1 MRFLIKRERIHQRGK
16 KGLAK
21 EKFLWRRTA
30 ACLFI
35 RQALNDFCKCPYPPP
50 AQPGSQNTSVQYL
63 YIRVYCY
70 LKRDGMVT
78 AIYPSHISI
87 WACFSRWFALRG
99 YECTSQR
106 KESGMAWN
114 GEEAI
119 VERALTGGVFFCHS
133 LDKVS
138 AISLMVNTLFLSHL
152 SLVIYHLP
160 LTLSPF
166 HCLCVC
172 ARVCARIL
180 FCLCCAFGLCAEFI
194 TLFLASLQPKD
205 GLSSSPTPVLPPLLC
220 LDQYDRTP
228 SATQQGQRC
237 HVACACFCAPY
248 LGK

>member
-1 MRFLIKRERIHQRGK
+1 
-16 KGLAK
+16 
-21 EKFLWRRTA
+21 
-30 ACLFI
+30 
-35 RQALNDFCKCPYPPP
+35 
-50 AQPGSQNTSVQYL
+50 
-63 YIRVYCY
+63 
-70 LKRDGMVT
+70 MVT
-78 AIYPSHISI
+78 AIYPLHISI
-87 WACFSRWFALRG
+87 WPCFSRWFALRG

-152 SLVIYHLP
+152 SLVIYRLP
-160 LTLSPF
+160 LTPSPF

-205 GLSSSPTPVLPPLLC
+205 GLSSSQTLCSPPPSSASTSMTGHPVQHNRANGVMWHVHVFVPLIWVDRAILVFSQDPLPEIL
-220 LDQYDRTP
+220 
-228 SATQQGQRC
+228 SAETKVTCQREMQEIKEIESKKEEESWRGGS
-237 HVACACFCAPY
+237 V
-248 LGK
+248 

>member
-1 MRFLIKRERIHQRGK
+1 
-16 KGLAK
+16 
-21 EKFLWRRTA
+21 
-30 ACLFI
+30 
-35 RQALNDFCKCPYPPP
+35 
-50 AQPGSQNTSVQYL
+50 
-63 YIRVYCY
+63 
-70 LKRDGMVT
+70 MVT
-78 AIYPSHISI
+78 AIYPLRISI

-138 AISLMVNTLFLSHL
+138 AISLTVNTLFLSHL

-172 ARVCARIL
+172 VCASV
-180 FCLCCAFGLCAEFI
+180 CAASCSASVVH
-194 TLFLASLQPKD
+194 LAYVQSSL
-205 GLSSSPTPVLPPLLC
+205 LSSSLHYSLKMGCHHHRLSPP
-220 LDQYDRTP
+220 P
-228 SATQQGQRC
+228 SASTSVTGHPVQHNRGNGVMWHVHVFVPLIWVDRVILVFSQGPLPEILSAETKVTCQRKIQEIKEIESKKEEESWRGGS
-237 HVACACFCAPY
+237 V
-248 LGK
+248 

>member
-1 MRFLIKRERIHQRGK
+1 
-16 KGLAK
+16 
-21 EKFLWRRTA
+21 
-30 ACLFI
+30 
-35 RQALNDFCKCPYPPP
+35 
-50 AQPGSQNTSVQYL
+50 
-63 YIRVYCY
+63 
-70 LKRDGMVT
+70 MVT

-172 ARVCARIL
+172 ARVCASAS
-180 FCLCCAFGLCAEFI
+180 CSASVVH
-194 TLFLASLQPKD
+194 LAYVQSSL
-205 GLSSSPTPVLPPLLC
+205 LSSSLHYSLKMGCHHHRRPCFPPSSASTSMTGHPVQHNRGNGVMLHVHVFVPLIWVDRAISVFSQDPLPEIL
-220 LDQYDRTP
+220 
-228 SATQQGQRC
+228 SAETKVTCQRKIQGIKEIESKKEEE
-237 HVACACFCAPY
+237 A
-248 LGK
+248 